1 MIATTFALLNS
12 SYTGR
17 ERGMAYGIWGAVSGA
32 SSAVGPLLG
41 GPLTEFL
48 SWRWIFFV
56 NLPVSV
62 LGIAMGLL
70 VLRDDHT
77 RRTRRIDVT
86 GALVFSAAI
95 GIGAGLLLVFTV
107 VETRITEP
115 LLELALLRNRIF
127 SGVLIAALL
136 LNFAAYVSLTYS
148 SIWMQSVLGLTPVTA
163 GLVALP
169 ISGAS
174 FVVSAVLGRVM
185 HQSQLTPPWSE
196 DADWG
201 GLGDRAAVLS
211 GLVCQRRREEVSG
224 QVRDR
229 HRPDRCATARAGTAT
244 RWVKVWSARLHPP
257 RHGRR
262 R

>member
-1 MIATTFALLNS
+1 MIRANDA
-12 SYTGR
+12 G
-17 ERGMAYGIWGAVSGA
+17 WGA
-32 SSAVGPLLG
+32 
-41 GPLTEFL
+41 TN
-48 SWRWIFFV
+48 SW
-56 NLPVSV
+56 
-62 LGIAMGLL
+62 A
-70 VLRDDHT
+70 
-77 RRTRRIDVT
+77 
-86 GALVFSAAI
+86 AL

-115 LLELALLRNRIF
+115 LLELALLRNRVF